1 MAVVKSWITG
11 PPKKK
16 RISTT
21 IMTVPLVRI
30 VLPRVSLILTFIIV
44 SRFSFLIF
52 LMFSLT
58 RSKMTIVSLIENP
71 IIVKITARRDNEYSR
86 LKIEI
91 AP

>member
-1 MAVVKSWITG
+1 MTA

-16 RISTT
+16 RITTT
-21 IMTVPLVRI
+21 IMTVPEVRM
-30 VLPRVSLILTFIIV
+30 VLPRVSLILTLKIV

-58 RSKMTIVSLIENP
+58 RSKMTMVSLIENP
-71 IIVKITARRDNEYSR
+71 MIVRITARTVKEYSR
-86 LKIEI
+86 LAMER